1 MINGK
6 RILGVIPAR
15 GGSKGIPRKNIK
27 ELAGKP
33 LIAWTIEEASKS
45 KYIDRCIVSTDD
57 DEIMEIARAWGGD
70 VPFKRPAELAQDDTS
85 SVAAVLHVIERLS
98 EYDYIVLLQV
108 TSPLRLVEDI
118 DGCIEFCVDQQAESC
133 VSVTEAKDSPYWM
146 VTLGKDHIMKNVLSI
161 SHEKCYQRQQLP
173 KVYQYNGAVYM
184 ATREFLMRVQ
194 DFSDNTT
201 IGYIMPRRR
210 SYDIDTVEDFW
221 LVEKIFQDAYNI
233 S

>member
-70 VPFKRPAELAQDDTS
+70 VPFKRPAELAKDNTPG
-85 SVAAVLHVIERLS
+85 VAPVLHAMKAFP

-108 TSPLRLVEDI
+108 TSPLRIVADI
-118 DGCIEFCVDQQAESC
+118 DGCIEFCFSNSADSC
-133 VSVTEAKDSPYWM
+133 VSISEATSNPYWM
-146 VTLGKDHIMKNVLSI
+146 LLMNDRKQIKPLLQI
-161 SHEKCYQRQQLP
+161 SDEESYQRQKLP
-173 KVYQYNGAVYM
+173 KVYQYNGAVYV
-184 ATREFLMRVQ
+184 ASYEFLKKFH
-194 DFSDNTT
+194 DFISMET
-201 IGYIMPRRR
+201 IGYVMSRKR
-210 SYDIDTVEDFW
+210 SYDIDTLDDFHMVEM
-221 LVEKIFQDAYNI
+221 LKM